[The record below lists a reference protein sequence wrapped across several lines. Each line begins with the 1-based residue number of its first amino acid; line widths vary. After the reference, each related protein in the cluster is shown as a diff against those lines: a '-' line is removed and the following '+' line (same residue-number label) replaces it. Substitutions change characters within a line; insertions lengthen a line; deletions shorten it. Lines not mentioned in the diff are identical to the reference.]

1 MPVEAS
7 VGALLAS
14 CESFAIQ
21 GSDLL
26 NDALGKRAR
35 GYAWKQLPVL
45 RDYARHVVTVLSLE
59 PEVPRHAAK
68 LLEPHSHIWR
78 NGRIAC
84 QYSMKRLACNAQIS
98 RYLTDG
104 HLQGRDN
111 TVAKQLAGMA
121 DIFLLMLCFHES

>member
-1 MPVEAS
+1 
-7 VGALLAS
+7 
-14 CESFAIQ
+14 
-21 GSDLL
+21 
-26 NDALGKRAR
+26 
-35 GYAWKQLPVL
+35 
-45 RDYARHVVTVLSLE
+45 VTVLSLE
-59 PEVPRHAAK
+59 PEAPGDAAK

-111 TVAKQLAGMA
+111 AVAKQLTGVA
-121 DIFLLMLCFHES
+121 DIFLSLL